1 MIVKICGV
9 RENEDLISISQM
21 NPDYVGFIFVPTSP
35 RDASGKLFPDLL
47 ELYSASAPNMKKV
60 GVFVD
65 EDINVIFDTIEKFH
79 LNAVQLHGDE
89 SYDTCSIL
97 SDEVEIIKTIK
108 ISSAEDFA
116 KTEHYDGVVSK
127 FLFETAGPL
136 EGGNGIKFDWSL
148 LNSYEGSTPFLLSGG
163 IGPEDAV
170 RILEIAHPQFVG
182 IDINSKFEE
191 YPGKKNISS
200 LTTFVNTFKPK

>member
-21 NPDYVGFIFVPTSP
+21 NPDYVGFIFVPVSP
-35 RDASGKLFPDLL
+35 RDASGKILPDLL
-47 ELYSASAPNMKKV
+47 EVYSASAPNMKKT

-79 LNAVQLHGDE
+79 LNAVQLHGEE
-89 SYDTCSIL
+89 SYDTCNIL
-97 SDEVEIIKTIK
+97 SDDVEVIKTIK
-108 ISSAEDFA
+108 ISSAEDFS
-116 KTEHYDGVVSK
+116 KTEQYEGVVSK
-127 FLFETAGPL
+127 FLFEAVGPL
-136 EGGNGIKFDWSL
+136 DGGNGIKFDWNL
-148 LNSYEGSTPFLLSGG
+148 LNSYEGSTPFLVSGG

-170 RILEIAHPQFVG
+170 RILEIAHPQFAG

-191 YPGKKNISS
+191 YPGKKNISA
-200 LTTFVNTFKPK
+200 LTTFVNTFKPR